1 MRTVRFCLSV
11 YLAIVLLNFNASAFA
26 VTVVSSTLEH
36 KIVGLDPGIS
46 LYLKQRIPVGA
57 TGCGKQVVLFLHP
70 FSVLTA
76 QAFDVPGFSWMEY
89 LAQRGVGSFA
99 LDFRGFGQS
108 SRPPEMNQPPAAH
121 GPVVRAAD
129 AGIRDLSAAVTFIQ
143 THCGISSLNL
153 VGWSWG
159 GVVAGMYASTN
170 PSAVQRLVLLGT
182 MHAFDLPAM
191 TRMFDAPDAPGT
203 LNPHLPAY
211 QIVPVEAMLGHWNMM
226 LSMIKESQR
235 ADIRSPAALAAV
247 SAVFLASDPA
257 PPQPER
263 VRRPLGP
270 LVDLYAIWSSR
281 PLYAAAQIKVP
292 TLIVRGDHDGFADP
306 GLIAHLTGACM
317 RHEVVVKNATHWLLY
332 EQHREQLLTAV
343 DDFLN
348 QEIDCH

>member
-1 MRTVRFCLSV
+1 MYSMKFYLLMYLVITLLS
-11 YLAIVLLNFNASAFA
+11 FNDTAFA
-26 VTVVSSTLEH
+26 VSTFEH
-36 KIVGLDPGIS
+36 KIAGLDPGVS
-46 LYLKQRIPVGA
+46 LYLKQRVPVGA

-70 FSVLTA
+70 FSVPTA
-76 QAFDVPGFSWMEY
+76 QAFDVPSFSWMAH
-89 LAQRGVGSFA
+89 LAQHGVGSFA

-108 SRPPEMNQPPAAH
+108 SRPPEMNQPMSAH
-121 GPVVRAAD
+121 GPVVHAAV

-143 THCGISSLNL
+143 AHCGIPSLNL

-170 PSAVQRLVLLGT
+170 PNAVQRLVLLGT
-182 MHAFDLPAM
+182 MHAFDLPSM

-226 LSMIKESQR
+226 LSMIAEPLR

-247 SAVFLASDPA
+247 SVVFLASDPA
-257 PPQPER
+257 PPQPKR
-263 VRRPLGP
+263 IRRPLGP

-306 GLIAHLTGACM
+306 GLIARLTGACM

-332 EQHREQLLTAV
+332 ERHRDQLLTAV